1 VETHPKKRP
10 AFLQWGNWMFS
21 VADRPQP
28 GALRFACQ
36 NVDGSNRRPCT
47 TQGPSEQVMV
57 VGGWQE
63 ARGGCS
69 GHSNGALEWALP
81 SFKWPFFVENV
92 RELCDSPRE
101 WFFDEA
107 LRRLYYRPQN
117 DTVDPSTLEFV
128 AAVSGAAC
136 KTGVLKALSRGLKN
150 DDLPR
155 QARDR
160 CVEN

>member
-1 VETHPKKRP
+1 
-10 AFLQWGNWMFS
+10 
-21 VADRPQP
+21 
-28 GALRFACQ
+28 
-36 NVDGSNRRPCT
+36 
-47 TQGPSEQVMV
+47 MV

-107 LRRLYYRPQN
+107 RRRLYYRPQN

-128 AAVSGAAC
+128 TAVSGAAC
-136 KTGVLKALSRGLKN
+136 KAGVLKALFLGLKN
-150 DDLPR
+150 DDLSR